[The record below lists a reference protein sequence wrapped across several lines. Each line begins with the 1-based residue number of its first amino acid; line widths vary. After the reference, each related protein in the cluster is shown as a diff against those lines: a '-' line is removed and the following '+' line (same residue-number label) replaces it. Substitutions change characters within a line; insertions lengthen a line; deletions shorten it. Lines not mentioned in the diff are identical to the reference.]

1 MIKTPEKSNAILLIS
16 MLALF
21 WLYRLVVLLNAP
33 YDLYLDEAYYF
44 NWAKHLDWG
53 YYSKPP
59 MLSWLIYLTTSIFG
73 DSQVAIKIG
82 SMLLYPV
89 TTYVIYLIGLELFD
103 KKVAFYS
110 ALTFFTLPS
119 VWMSS
124 MIISTDVV
132 LLLFWSLA
140 LLFFIKALYHDRVWD
155 WVLAGVFSGAG
166 LMSKYN
172 FIFFLISVV
181 LVFALIAKFRKHF
194 LNSYFYLSIMIAFLL
209 FLPNLI
215 WNYNNDFVSFV
226 HTKDIS
232 EVDKALFRP
241 SKFLEFFGAQFV
253 VFGPIL
259 FFTFWVLVFK
269 RAFLKNERYLILFL
283 FSIVTLG
290 FIMMLSTVSSSF
302 ANWAASAYVSAT
314 VLVVAYLLEQGK
326 EKLLKLSVVIHTV
339 LAVLFFHYQSIA
351 SFAGVELTRKTDPY
365 KRVSGWSGVSAQI
378 LKAHQ
383 SYPNTLLLTDGR
395 TEVAEFDYY
404 TKEKTYIYNPTH
416 QMKNQYHLTRDLN
429 EKKGEDF
436 LFISQKGV
444 AGMDAYF
451 DSVKKVG
458 EVNEVLYPDFN
469 RTYELYLVKN
479 FKGY

>member
-1 MIKTPEKSNAILLIS
+1 MKSQEKSNLIVLIALLG
-16 MLALF
+16 LF
-21 WLYRLVVLLNAP
+21 WVYRLVVLLNAP

-44 NWAKHLDWG
+44 NWSQNLDFG

-59 MLSWLIYLTTSIFG
+59 MLSLLIYATTSIFG
-73 DSQVAIKIG
+73 DSEVAIKIG
-82 SMLLYPV
+82 AMLIYPM
-89 TTYVIYLIGLELFD
+89 TTLVIYLIGLELFD

-110 ALTFFTLPS
+110 ALIFFTLPS

-140 LLFFIKALYHDRVWD
+140 LLFFIKALYHDKARD
-155 WVLAGVFSGAG
+155 WILAGIFSGFG
-166 LMSKYN
+166 LLSKYN
-172 FIFFLISVV
+172 FIFFLISVILV
-181 LVFALIAKFRKHF
+181 LAFIPKFRKYF
-194 LNSYFYLSIMIAFLL
+194 LNKYFYLTIMIAFIV

-241 SKFLEFFGAQFV
+241 NKFLEFFSAQFM

-259 FFTFWVLVFK
+259 FFTFWVVVFK
-269 RAFLKNERYLILFL
+269 KAFIKNEKYLILFL
-283 FSIVTLG
+283 FTIVTLG
-290 FIMMLSTVSSSF
+290 FIMMLSMVSSSF

-314 VLVVAYLLEQGK
+314 VLVVAYLLQEGK
-326 EKLLKLSVVIHTV
+326 EKLLKRSIIIHTI
-339 LAVLFFHYQSIA
+339 LAILFFHYQSIVSA
-351 SFAGVELTRKTDPY
+351 MGIELTRKIDPY
-365 KRVSGWSGVSAQI
+365 KRVSGWSSVSAQI
-378 LKAHQ
+378 LQAHQ
-383 SYPNTLLLTDGR
+383 SYPNTLLLSDGR

-404 TKEKTYIYNPTH
+404 TKEKTYIYNPRH
-416 QMKNQYHLTRDLN
+416 EMKNQYHLTRDLN
-429 EKKGEDF
+429 EKKGKDF
-436 LFISQKGV
+436 LFISDNSIV
-444 AGMDAYF
+444 GMDAYF
-451 DSVKKVG
+451 DSVTKVG
-458 EVNEVLYPDFN
+458 EVNAVLYPDFN